1 MFKEKKTT
9 LQFNRIYFT
18 CHKSETILFPP
29 KKLIQKNL
37 IQIEITSLSVK
48 YENKKV
54 TLKL

>member
-37 IQIEITSLSVK
+37 IQIEITSLSVN